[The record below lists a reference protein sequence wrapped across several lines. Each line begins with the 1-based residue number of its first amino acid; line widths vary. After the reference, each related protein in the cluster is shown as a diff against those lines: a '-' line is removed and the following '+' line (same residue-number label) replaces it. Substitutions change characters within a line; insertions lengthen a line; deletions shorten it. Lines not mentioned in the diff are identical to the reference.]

1 MLGKILSLNK
11 KNLKENN
18 CKSLK
23 DQTNHLKEWKKLWK
37 IDNKYNKII

>member
-11 KNLKENN
+11 NNLKENN

-23 DQTNHLKEWKKLWK
+23 DQKNHLKEWKKLWK
-37 IDNKYNKII
+37 IDNKIIK